1 MCACL
6 VNGTLYGLR
15 LGLQDDPFHTELST
29 IINAIREPNSDARE
43 RILSSYDDGV
53 KTYELVRTSACLPFQ
68 NTGLTA
74 CFGRLGRSAVLASVL
89 RRHTDVVAS
98 SQKPELVVSGAVRW
112 V

>member
-43 RILSSYDDGV
+43 RILSSYDEGV
-53 KTYELVRTSACLPFQ
+53 KTYELVRTCD
-68 NTGLTA
+68 GMLTFPEHGA
-74 CFGRLGRSAVLASVL
+74 NSLL
-89 RRHTDVVAS
+89 R
-98 SQKPELVVSGAVRW
+98 
-112 V
+112 